1 MKKTELL
8 ERVRSAREAMERA
21 LEGLSE
27 EDATRAGLNP
37 NWSVRDALAHV
48 VAWEIEGANAIEGI
62 RAGTYAPR
70 PFDKETIDLFNEQ
83 AVAERRGRTFAEVR
97 AEFEEA
103 HTRMTGV
110 LESLPEEIE
119 ERTPVYKFAEG
130 VTFKHLS
137 HHAAQIEEWKK
148 NNVSRKP

>member
-8 ERVRSAREAMERA
+8 ERVRVAHGEMERA

-48 VAWEIEGANAIEGI
+48 VAWELEGARAIEGL
-62 RAGTYAPR
+62 RAGTYTPR
-70 PFDKETIDLFNEQ
+70 PFDKETIDRFNEE
-83 AVAERRGRTFAEVR
+83 AVSERRGRTFAEVR
-97 AEFEEA
+97 AEFDDA
-103 HTRMTGV
+103 HRRMTGV
-110 LESLPEEIE
+110 LETLPDEIE

-130 VTFKHLS
+130 TTLKHLS

-148 NNVSRKP
+148 NNVQS

>member
-8 ERVRSAREAMERA
+8 ERVRAAREEMERA

-27 EDATRAGLNP
+27 EDATRPGLNP

-48 VAWEIEGANAIEGI
+48 VAWEIEGANAIEGL
-62 RAGTYAPR
+62 RAGTYSPR

-83 AVAERRGRTFAEVR
+83 AVAERRRRTFAEVR
-97 AEFEEA
+97 SEFEDA
-103 HTRMTGV
+103 HERMTGV
-110 LESLPEEIE
+110 LESLPEEVE

-137 HHAAQIEEWKK
+137 HHAAQIEQWKK
-148 NNVSRKP
+148 NNVNRKP

>member
-8 ERVRSAREAMERA
+8 ERVRAAREAMERA

-27 EDATRAGLNP
+27 EDATRKGLNP

-48 VAWEIEGANAIEGI
+48 VAWEIEGANAIEGL

-70 PFDKETIDLFNEQ
+70 PFDKEAIDLFNDQ
-83 AVAERRGRTFAEVR
+83 AVTERRGRTFAEVR

-148 NNVSRKP
+148 KMMNAE

>member
-1 MKKTELL
+1 LKKTELL
-8 ERVRSAREAMERA
+8 ERVRAAHGEMERA

-27 EDATRAGLNP
+27 EDATRPGLNP
-37 NWSVRDALAHV
+37 NWSARDALSHV
-48 VAWEIEGANAIEGI
+48 VAWEAEAADAIEGI

-70 PFDKETIDLFNEQ
+70 TFDRESIDLFNEE

-97 AEFEEA
+97 AEFDVA
-103 HTRMTGV
+103 HRRLTGV
-110 LESLPEEIE
+110 LEALPEEVE

-130 VTFKHLS
+130 AGFKHLS

-148 NNVSRKP
+148 RMTNAE

>member
-8 ERVRSAREAMERA
+8 ERVRAAREEMGRA

-27 EDATRAGLNP
+27 EDATRPGLNQ

-48 VAWEIEGANAIEGI
+48 VAWELEGARAVEGL

-70 PFDKETIDLFNEQ
+70 PFDKETINSFNEQ
-83 AVAERRGRTFAEVR
+83 AVSERRGRSFAEVR

-103 HTRMTGV
+103 HARITGV

-119 ERTPVYKFAEG
+119 ERTPLYKFAEG

-137 HHAAQIEEWKK
+137 HHAAQIEEWK
-148 NNVSRKP
+148 RKTRGGG

>member
-1 MKKTELL
+1 MKKAELL
-8 ERVRSAREAMERA
+8 ERVRAAHGEMERA

-62 RAGTYAPR
+62 RAGTYVPR
-70 PFDKETIDLFNEQ
+70 PFDHETIDLFNEQ
-83 AVAERRGRTFAEVR
+83 AVSERRGRTFAEVR
-97 AEFEEA
+97 AEFDRA
-103 HTRMTGV
+103 HRRMTGV
-110 LESLPEEIE
+110 LEALPDEVE

-148 NNVSRKP
+148 NNVNRQP